1 MLKMDALF
9 IPYKAAILEN
19 LSLLDVLHTRWK
31 QGLPGQ
37 PQVLELA
44 GERSHLELCL
54 PQLRAFARQFRLEPA
69 DIQYL
74 GGLQTSKGLNRY
86 SESFIN
92 YLQRQSFSFEW
103 VLQTEGTKAPTLL
116 VKGPAIALELLQP
129 ALNLI
134 LDSAASN

>member
-1 MLKMDALF
+1 MDASFL
-9 IPYKAAILEN
+9 PHKTAILEN
-19 LSLLDVLHTRWK
+19 LPHLDALNLRW
-31 QGLPGQ
+31 QEGFPGQ
-37 PQVLELA
+37 PELLELSGQLSQLTRA
-44 GERSHLELCL
+44 L
-54 PQLRAFARQFRLEPA
+54 PQLQAFAQQFRLEPA

-74 GGLQTSKGLNRY
+74 GGLQTSQGRNRY
-86 SESFIN
+86 PESFIN

-103 VLQTEGTKAPTLL
+103 VLQTKGTKAPALL